1 MSETK
6 LPNTLFPKMGSQIKM
21 KILRVLFFFS
31 SFTVLWL
38 FKEVYL
44 SIGLQVE
51 RNYMLK
57 IIESDLK
64 LCSLSELKRP
74 SWFNLSNKSH
84 WQLISPL
91 IVGKWHLLQMRPSNI
106 ILKSSLTRV
115 AQVHNAAAGEMGT
128 FICVRLQS
136 GLSPGS
142 LWFLI

>member
-44 SIGLQVE
+44 SIGLQVK

-74 SWFNLSNKSH
+74 S
-84 WQLISPL
+84 
-91 IVGKWHLLQMRPSNI
+91 
-106 ILKSSLTRV
+106 
-115 AQVHNAAAGEMGT
+115 
-128 FICVRLQS
+128 
-136 GLSPGS
+136 
-142 LWFLI
+142 